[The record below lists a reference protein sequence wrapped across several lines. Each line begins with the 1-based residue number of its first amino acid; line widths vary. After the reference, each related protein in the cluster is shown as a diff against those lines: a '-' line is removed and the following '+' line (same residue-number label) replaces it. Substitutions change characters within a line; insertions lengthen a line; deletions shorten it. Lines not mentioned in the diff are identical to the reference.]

1 MTDIT
6 KSQIFQDAHVIDYY
20 KGKKGGYFI
29 DIGANDGVSYSN
41 TLRLEYEYQW
51 TGVCF
56 EPLKPEF
63 ERLISI
69 RKAQCINKAVY
80 DVSNKTLTFSVNSL
94 LSGISDHLSDKYDSS
109 NWQKVDVQ
117 TITLLEALDSI
128 NAPRFIEYASIDT
141 EGSEQ
146 EILNGMDFTK
156 YIIGYIT
163 IEHNYEKERR
173 LAMREHLCSRGYFY
187 KTPNFF
193 DDDYIHKS
201 LIEGVYYK
209 DGNRSIP
216 IVLKLDDG
224 SDATVIRMKSPYY
237 LNGKEDEGQICGQHM
252 TIQWFLMNIRAKIYY
267 DSIILE
273 NGVIWHR

>member
-1 MTDIT
+1 MSDIT

-20 KGKKGGYFI
+20 KGKKSGYFI
-29 DIGANDGVSYSN
+29 DIGANDGVSFSN

-69 RKAQCINKAVY
+69 RKARCINKAVY
-80 DVSNKTLTFSVNSL
+80 NVSDKTLTFSVNSL

-109 NWQKVDVQ
+109 NWQKVEVQ

-146 EILNGMDFTK
+146 EVLNGMDFTK

-173 LAMREHLCSRGYFY
+173 LAMREYLCSRGYFY

-193 DDDYIHKS
+193 DDEYIHKS

-216 IVLKLDDG
+216 IVLKIDDG
-224 SDATVIRMKSPYY
+224 SDATVIRIKSPYY
-237 LNGKEDEGQICGQHM
+237 LNGNEDEGQMCGQHM
-252 TIQWFLMNIRAKIYY
+252 TIQWFIMNIRAKIYY